1 MRLSFSTILIISFL
15 FINTYESD
23 VSPCPRLFVYER
35 SPEPN
40 RWYGIITLLSD
51 TDLNGVWVRV
61 AFDQPTLQLGNWFG
75 EPVAQGNDHREY
87 LIKNKDFH
95 LKAHT
100 PHTVR
105 FYIEYD
111 KKNPIPRL
119 VSFRLNA
126 KLVCPEDVL
135 EKITTQAPRLL
146 TSNPV
151 SNVLTSERRGNEE
164 VFPSDFSFISPVNKE
179 VSTDLECGLV
189 VAQPRPLITYGSVT
203 QEGEFP
209 WHTALYYAKGIDL
222 TYICGGSLI
231 RKDYVITVAHC
242 VTRRRSSVPLNTEHL
257 SVYLGKYYLKKFSSV
272 GIQDRQVNRIII
284 YPKYAPATYS
294 NDLALLKLDAPVE
307 ITDYVRPVCLWMEST
322 NLSSIANELGTVVGW
337 GFDETGKV
345 TETLMQAKM
354 PVVSY
359 ETCILSFPEFYSRFS
374 SENTFCAGFRNGTSV
389 CNGDSGGAMVFPK
402 QVGGKQIWQ
411 LRGLV
416 SISVALQNQFKCDT
430 SHYVVFTDIAKYL
443 DWINQTIL

>member
-61 AFDQPTLQLGNWFG
+61 AFDQPTLQLGVCNWFG

-126 KLVCPEDVL
+126 KLVCPEDWLLVL
-135 EKITTQAPRLL
+135 LRSALQ
-146 TSNPV
+146 
-151 SNVLTSERRGNEE
+151 
-164 VFPSDFSFISPVNKE
+164 
-179 VSTDLECGLV
+179 
-189 VAQPRPLITYGSVT
+189 AQPRPLITYGSVT

-322 NLSSIANELGTVVGW
+322 NLSSIVNEL
-337 GFDETGKV
+337 
-345 TETLMQAKM
+345 
-354 PVVSY
+354 
-359 ETCILSFPEFYSRFS
+359 
-374 SENTFCAGFRNGTSV
+374 GTSV